1 MRGLG
6 EAGKGGGA
14 NRLLPREK
22 TQFNGGY
29 RGVFDYPLDAA
40 GWTCYTKTM
49 KHIITILAAM
59 AVLAG
64 GYTHYGDLR
73 DDRTIEDSADSRAGT
88 DGNAAA
94 GCSSIKPT

>member
-1 MRGLG
+1 
-6 EAGKGGGA
+6 
-14 NRLLPREK
+14 
-22 TQFNGGY
+22 
-29 RGVFDYPLDAA
+29 
-40 GWTCYTKTM
+40 M

-64 GYTHYGDLR
+64 GCTHYGDLR
-73 DDRTIEDSADSRAGT
+73 DDRMVEDSSDAKTGT